1 MRGGLLLTA
10 AVGLTLIF
18 AQLGFAQVGTAVDKD
33 AARPGLAAV
42 QSVTGMATVSSIDY
56 EQGIATI
63 KLSDGTT
70 VTFKAGPEVESFRQL
85 KVGDQVL
92 IRN

>member
-1 MRGGLLLTA
+1 MKRGFLLIA
-10 AVGLTLIF
+10 AVGLILGF

-33 AARPGLAAV
+33 AARPGLVAV
-42 QSVTGMATVSSIDY
+42 QSVTSTATVSAIDY
-56 EQGIATI
+56 EHGIATI
-63 KLSDGTT
+63 KLADGTT
-70 VTFKAGPEVESFRQL
+70 VTFKAGPEAASFNQL